1 MPGTLRIS
9 AEVRG
14 GRAALAVTAAL
25 DELAGAVS
33 AFESVPDDPVWQ
45 VEAYPRAAVL
55 DTALEIRLA
64 LLAAEAGG
72 QLIRIVE
79 ERLPE
84 RDWLAENRRAFPP
97 LRIGRFFLHGSHW
110 TGPVPAGAVALE
122 IDAAE
127 AFGTGEHPS
136 TSGCLLAL
144 DRLARRRRFS
154 RPLDIGTG
162 SGVLAIAAAKTLHRP
177 VLASDID
184 CAALRV
190 AARHVRQ
197 NGLAGRVR
205 LVCAPGYRS
214 RALRRSKYDLV
225 FANILARPLARMAP
239 DLKRALAPGGVAV
252 LSGLLRRQEPLV
264 LSSHRSQRLS
274 LERRLVI
281 DGWSTLVLRRGG
293 TREADQLPPMG
304 S

>member
-281 DGWSTLVLRRGG
+281 DGWSTLILRRGI
-293 TREADQLPPMG
+293 
-304 S
+304 